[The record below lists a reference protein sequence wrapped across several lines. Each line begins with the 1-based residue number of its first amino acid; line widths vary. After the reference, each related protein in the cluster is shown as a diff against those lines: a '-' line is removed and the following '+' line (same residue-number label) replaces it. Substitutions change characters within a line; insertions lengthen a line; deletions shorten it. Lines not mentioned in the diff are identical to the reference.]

1 MRSQH
6 TTLGISKVKFSILE
20 LEWVYLVVGV
30 IAAIVAAAENHVDIL
45 AEEGH
50 TEARLEQTKLPV
62 DHSLGHV
69 GVAAGE
75 GVADKFSER
84 IHTAHSGAPVNFR
97 GEGLKINVMFR
108 TDLAVLVE
116 LLVLAELRC
125 VSSFLSCLRQVAGAS
140 RIDEGRVKGEEGLSA
155 DACKA
160 EVCGAAADGL
170 ELRRCGAS
178 PVPL

>member
-1 MRSQH
+1 MRERSRSNR
-6 TTLGISKVKFSILE
+6 TTYAVLLLRCECDRTTQLNYAVLLLRCELTALGINKVKFSILE

-84 IHTAHSGAPVNFR
+84 IYSAHSGAP
-97 GEGLKINVMFR
+97 
-108 TDLAVLVE
+108 
-116 LLVLAELRC
+116 
-125 VSSFLSCLRQVAGAS
+125 
-140 RIDEGRVKGEEGLSA
+140 
-155 DACKA
+155 DA
-160 EVCGAAADGL
+160 
-170 ELRRCGAS
+170 R
-178 PVPL
+178 